1 MSVCLSYGCNSNEW
15 AKVVGRFLLARLHL
29 VPLRSMT
36 SLRKLESSLETFPED
51 LDGTYNQVLYRVRIQ
66 SEDFRAL
73 ALKTFA

>member
-1 MSVCLSYGCNSNEW
+1 MCLSYGCNNIEW
-15 AKVVGRFLLARLHL
+15 AKVVGRFLLACLDL

-36 SLRKLESSLETFPED
+36 SLRKLKFTLETFPED
-51 LDGTYNQVLYRVRIQ
+51 LDGSYDQVLYRVRIQ